1 LWCKYQLT
9 PECKQYNELLLQPHI
24 CTALYEEI
32 DRILPSLEY
41 CLAPKKK
48 KQSEGASVLRSAVAY
63 DEPTEEKSPEKLNEH
78 AKTLYDWLDKAK
90 KSAYLSA
97 STM

>member
-1 LWCKYQLT
+1 MTADAK
-9 PECKQYNELLLQPHI
+9 KYNELLLQPGI
-24 CTALYEEI
+24 CSALYEEI

-63 DEPTEEKSPEKLNEH
+63 DEPTKQKVPEQLNEH
-78 AKTLYDWLDKAK
+78 AKTLYDWLDRSK
-90 KSAYLSA
+90 KSAYLLA
-97 STM
+97 STMR